1 MGVTKLYKVAIATII
16 IHFRHFHPDDTRN
29 NDVLGKTI
37 WRSAFKY
44 DPIHSKKLGRK
55 PCICAGYAGLPK
67 TSHEIEVSHDTLV
80 YLMDA
85 ARQGLNFKQAEAFPS
100 LESTS

>member
-1 MGVTKLYKVAIATII
+1 MGVPKLYTVAIATII
-16 IHFRHFHPDDTRN
+16 VHLRHFHPDDTRS
-29 NDVLGKTI
+29 NDVLGKTV
-37 WRSAFKY
+37 WRFAFKY
-44 DPIHSKKLGRK
+44 DPIRSKKLGRK

-85 ARQGLNFKQAEAFPS
+85 ARKGLIFTQAEVSPG
-100 LESTS
+100 LEFMS